1 MDVSWYKQCE
11 IIVFGVFRSVFN
23 CVRDSKRDTKQKN
36 KYKNKN
42 FGP

>member
-1 MDVSWYKQCE
+1 MDIYGRKQCE

-23 CVRDSKRDTKQKN
+23 CVSDSKRDTKQKN
-36 KYKNKN
+36 KNKN

>member
-1 MDVSWYKQCE
+1 MDVVFLVKQCE

-36 KYKNKN
+36 KNKN